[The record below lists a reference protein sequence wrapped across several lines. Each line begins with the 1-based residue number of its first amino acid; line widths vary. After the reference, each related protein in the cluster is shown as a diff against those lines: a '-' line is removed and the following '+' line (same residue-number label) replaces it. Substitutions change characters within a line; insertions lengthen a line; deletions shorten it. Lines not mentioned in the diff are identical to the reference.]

1 MKHDCWT
8 TKLHCGMA
16 LILCFALSPLCPL
29 AYSSDTSDREPA
41 GKVTGVASS
50 VLENGTPALL
60 KDEVRTNELLSTNKS
75 GRLRVQLDDGSILS
89 IGSETQVR
97 VTKHQASTGETLINL
112 TSGRLRSRVVKVRKG
127 GTHFQVLTPQGRVS
141 VVGTD
146 FFLDV
151 APQRT
156 QVVVYSGIVLVG
168 ANAGGSAV
176 DVAAGQMTTIDRN
189 GISRLVLTPE
199 DYEQE
204 TIAET
209 ALPEE
214 IRPATSE
221 AASTATSEKP
231 HSHLRRNLLI
241 GAAVAGGALVG
252 GVVAMRGSSSSS
264 TPSSPSQPSIP
275 SIPPH

>member
-1 MKHDCWT
+1 MTNLRPVRCVV
-8 TKLHCGMA
+8 A
-16 LILCFALSPLCPL
+16 LLLCFLLSPPVPSAFGDSL
-29 AYSSDTSDREPA
+29 AHESV
-41 GKVTGVASS
+41 GKVTGVSRSASEDS
-50 VLENGTPALL
+50 TPASI
-60 KDEVRTNELLSTNKS
+60 KDVIRSNELLSTNKS

-89 IGSETQVR
+89 IGSESQVR
-97 VTKHQASTGETLINL
+97 VTRHDPSTGETLIDL
-112 TSGRLRSRVVKVRKG
+112 RSGRLRSRVVKVRKS
-127 GTHFQVLTPQGRVS
+127 GTHFQVITPQARIS

-151 APQRT
+151 SPEKT

-168 ANAGGSAV
+168 ENAGGSAV
-176 DVAAGQMTTIDRN
+176 DAAAGQMTTVDRN

-214 IRPATSE
+214 IRPVASE
-221 AASTATSEKP
+221 AASTAPSEKP
-231 HSHLRRNLLI
+231 HSHLRRNILI
-241 GAAVAGGALVG
+241 GAVIAGGALVG

-264 TPSSPSQPSIP
+264 TPAPSSQPSIP